1 MKVILKS
8 PYHIVDA
15 VFVGW
20 SLIAYRQVGH
30 SSMSFAIWWISFITA
45 LNVLFVIGAFDIYKA
60 FAHQGY
66 LIIATSMLVC
76 GIALYF
82 RYLRDQKYAHALV
95 ESYRS
100 ERKWAWY
107 ARIIAVGYFLSPLVL
122 RGIFVL
128 RNLGK

>member
-8 PYHIVDA
+8 PYHIVVA

-20 SLIAYRQVGH
+20 SMIAYRQVGR
-30 SSMSFAIWWISFITA
+30 SSMSFAVVWISFITA
-45 LNVLFVIGAFDIYKA
+45 LNALFVIGLFDVQKVLV
-60 FAHQGY
+60 HQGY
-66 LIIATSMLVC
+66 LILATSMPVC

-82 RYLRDQKYAHALV
+82 RYLGDQKYAHALV

-100 ERKWAWY
+100 EGKWAWY

-122 RGIFVL
+122 GGIFVF
-128 RNLGK
+128 RNLGT